1 MNLID
6 IQTFLAIA
14 SAPSLSRAA
23 EILYVS
29 QPALSHRLHS
39 LEKELGAK
47 LIVRRKGVRSIEL
60 TPAGQRF
67 VPIAQKW
74 EQLWNET
81 QTIHLE
87 YPASPFRIS
96 NVDSLN
102 LFFMPRV
109 TANFLTRNPDCRLNL
124 VTMRSNSA
132 YQAVENKEIDLGFIT
147 NPHFFKKV
155 HTLPL
160 FKENLV
166 FICCKN
172 SPYQSAILPS
182 ELNSTDEI
190 YIPWSN
196 TFLMWH
202 DYWFGSHPD
211 LKVSLDN
218 MSLLEQLLKLKNA
231 WAIVPSTV
239 AQTLV
244 QKEDFRIVPI
254 QNPPDPRTCYAIFND
269 QHQLN
274 PLLSGFIQELR
285 FTAEL
290 FPEIDLLPM
299 QPFSFRS

>member
-6 IQTFLAIA
+6 IQTFLTIA

-23 EILYVS
+23 EILYIS
-29 QPALSHRLHS
+29 QPALSHRLHA
-39 LEKELGAK
+39 LEKELGAE
-47 LIVRRKGVRSIEL
+47 LIVRHKGVRSIEL

-74 EQLWNET
+74 EQLWKET
-81 QTIHLE
+81 QSIHLE
-87 YPASPFRIS
+87 RPSAPFRIS

-109 TANFLTRNPDCRLNL
+109 AANFLKGNPSCRLNL
-124 VTMRSNSA
+124 VTMRSNAA
-132 YQAVENKEIDLGFIT
+132 YKAVENKEVDLGFIT

-155 HTLPL
+155 HTIPL

-166 FICCKN
+166 FICYKDA
-172 SPYQSAILPS
+172 PYQSPVLPS

-202 DYWFGSHPD
+202 DYWFGSHSD

-231 WAIVPSTV
+231 WAIVPATV
-239 AQTLV
+239 AQTLT
-244 QKEDFRIVPI
+244 KKDDFRIVPV
-254 QNPPDPRTCYAIFND
+254 QNPPEPRTCYAILND
-269 QHQLN
+269 QHQPN
-274 PLLSGFIQELR
+274 PLLSAFIQELR
-285 FTAEL
+285 CTAEQ
-290 FPEIDLLPM
+290 FTEISLLPP
-299 QPFSFRS
+299 QPFSI